1 MSSVKN
7 ITEHKFPLYQPG
19 KLGGSHHTV
28 VHTISPLKSIRKGLG
43 CTVTYTGSFAC
54 SLKVYYLL
62 EPYFKL
68 LYRVNVI

>member
-28 VHTISPLKSIRKGLG
+28 VHTISPL
-43 CTVTYTGSFAC
+43 
-54 SLKVYYLL
+54 SLSGRDLVVL
-62 EPYFKL
+62 
-68 LYRVNVI
+68 